1 MTLTELKTL
10 IQNYVE
16 NDETTFVSTLND
28 MIQISEQRLFELIQF
43 DFFRKNVTGNL
54 TVGNTYL
61 TAPSDFQMSF
71 SLAVIDSNTNDYHY
85 LDKKHPSFMREY
97 SDDAVV
103 SLTTYT
109 VTVASGVNTYG
120 SGNKYYL
127 NGINSPTIELTEGQT
142 YRFDQSNSSNSSHP
156 LRFSIT
162 DNGTWGEGT
171 EYTTGVTTVGT
182 PGSAGAYT
190 QIIVAVDAPTLYYY
204 CTNHTGMGGQAST
217 PASERGRP
225 LYYADFD
232 KELSTGTDNGSTLIV
247 SPVPNL
253 NYNVELH
260 YLYMPTSLTSST
272 TGTWISKNARNAL
285 LYGCLVEAYTFMK
298 GDADLMQLY
307 DQRFNLEVLRLKNQ
321 AEARGRKDEY
331 RYDSLRSPVS

>member
-1 MTLTELKTL
+1 MTLSELKTL
-10 IQNYVE
+10 IQNYTE
-16 NDETTFVSTLND
+16 NEETTFVSTLND
-28 MIQISEQRLFELIQF
+28 FIISAEDRLFQLIQL
-43 DFFRKNVTGNL
+43 DYFRKNVTGNL
-54 TVGNTYL
+54 TAGNTYL
-61 TAPSDFQMSF
+61 TAPSDFLMSF
-71 SLAVIDSNTNDYHY
+71 SLAVINSTNDYHY
-85 LDKKHPSFMREY
+85 LDKKHTSFMRAY
-97 SDDAVV
+97 SDDAV
-103 SLTTYT
+103 
-109 VTVASGVNTYG
+109 A
-120 SGNKYYL
+120 
-127 NGINSPTIELTEGQT
+127 E
-142 YRFDQSNSSNSSHP
+142 
-156 LRFSIT
+156 
-162 DNGTWGEGT
+162 
-171 EYTTGVTTVGT
+171 
-182 PGSAGAYT
+182 
-190 QIIVAVDAPTLYYY
+190 
-204 CTNHTGMGGQAST
+204 
-217 PASERGRP
+217 SERGKP